1 MQSLTQSHGLTDA
14 KESGML
20 RLLVASLSLLPVL
33 ALAPPSWAGE
43 QADHDDTLMRTSDCA
58 ALFEGV
64 DQDDAKEHREARV
77 LRLVEKDEGSRKVVS
92 IEHTVSTW
100 STPLPLQ
107 FGDALRLVE
116 ILEEADLEDE
126 AEPEAAAT
134 PAAAAEEAG
143 NDAANDVDGTDE
155 APAAADA
162 EGTPA
167 APADD
172 SAKEAKNDEPGGRA
186 AIFELAQDMGN
197 CRAGRYIVER
207 DDTLGQGS
215 VVLEVL
221 QNAVLVDSGDS
232 LSMVRTAQSSRTTD
246 VQLVWVSSFELVIEE
261 SAKGLNSSGKSTKK
275 NKRKKRSSRKKK
287 KKRKKK
293 KRSKRK

>member
-1 MQSLTQSHGLTDA
+1 MQSLTQNHGLTDA

-58 ALFEGV
+58 SLFEGV
-64 DQDDAKEHREARV
+64 DHDDAKDHRDERV
-77 LRLVEKDEGSRKVVS
+77 LRLVEKNESGRNVVS

-100 STPLPLQ
+100 STPRPLQ
-107 FGDALRLVE
+107 FGDVLTLVE
-116 ILEEADLEDE
+116 IVEEADLDDE

-134 PAAAAEEAG
+134 TAAAEEAHKEEAQK
-143 NDAANDVDGTDE
+143 DAANDIDSTAE
-155 APAAADA
+155 A
-162 EGTPA
+162 A
-167 APADD
+167 APADA
-172 SAKEAKNDEPGGRA
+172 SAQEAKEDEPGGRA

-207 DDTLGQGS
+207 HDTLGQGG

-221 QNAVLVDSGDS
+221 KDAVLVDSGDDLS
-232 LSMVRTAQSSRTTD
+232 LVRTTQASQATD
-246 VQLVWVSSFELVIEE
+246 VQLVWVSSFELVIDD
-261 SAKGLNSSGKSTKK
+261 SAKGLKSSGKKK
-275 NKRKKRSSRKKK
+275 KKKKK

-293 KRSKRK
+293 KKKKKKKRSKRK